1 MRKLIILYMSLILC
15 ACSINSSPTDN
26 KSDSNTNKANE
37 TEEQK
42 TTVSFVGVGDN
53 LIHEMIYK
61 EADSANGE
69 MNDGKYDF
77 SSMYQHVKK
86 DIQGA
91 DLAYMDQ
98 ESIIGGDDLG
108 ISGYPTFNSPSDLA
122 SVVAEVGFDL
132 INTANNHCLDKYQE
146 GINYSHEI
154 WSKQSG
160 IITAGTYVSEEDRN
174 TIRTIERNGI
184 TFSFLA
190 YTYGTNGIESPHSY
204 SVAYFDEEHI
214 KKDVKK
220 AKEISDVVIVSA
232 HWGDENVSAPNDFQ
246 KKYAKLFADL
256 EVDVVIGEHPHVIQ
270 PVTWVTG
277 ENGNKTLVVYS
288 LGNFLSG
295 MLGVDNIVSGMIQF
309 DFVKDI
315 DSNDVSIENVEWIP
329 LVTHYT
335 GDSSDILNSR
345 KDFTVYKLSDYT
357 EELASQHG
365 LNGVDG
371 QTVTI
376 DDLYK
381 RTEEVITEI
390 PIVRNEDK
398 K

>member
-1 MRKLIILYMSLILC
+1 MRKLFILCMSLTLC
-15 ACSINSSPTDN
+15 ACSTNSSLTDD
-26 KSDSNTNKANE
+26 KTNKTNE
-37 TEEQK
+37 TGEQK

-61 EADSANGE
+61 EADSAAGG

-86 DIQGA
+86 DIKDA
-91 DLAYMDQ
+91 DLAYIDQ

-122 SVVAEVGFDL
+122 SDVAEVGFD
-132 INTANNHCLDKYQE
+132 IVNTANNHCLDKYQE

-160 IITAGTYVSEEDRN
+160 VITAGTYISEEDRN

-190 YTYGTNGIESPHSY
+190 YTYGTNDIEPPHSY
-204 SVAYFDEEHI
+204 SVAYFDEEQI
-214 KKDVKK
+214 KNDVKK

-232 HWGDENVSAPNDFQ
+232 HWEDENISAPNDFQ

-295 MLGVDNIVSGMIQF
+295 MLGIDNIVSGMIQF
-309 DFVKDI
+309 DFVKNA
-315 DSNDVSIENVEWIP
+315 DSNDISIENVEWVP

-335 GDSSDILNSR
+335 GVASDILNTR
-345 KDFTVYKLSDYT
+345 KNFTVYKLSDYT

-365 LNGVDG
+365 LNGVDS
-371 QTVTI
+371 QTVSI

-390 PIVRNEDK
+390 PIVRNEDAK
-398 K
+398 

>member
-1 MRKLIILYMSLILC
+1 
-15 ACSINSSPTDN
+15 
-26 KSDSNTNKANE
+26 
-37 TEEQK
+37 
-42 TTVSFVGVGDN
+42 
-53 LIHEMIYK
+53 MIYK
-61 EADSANGE
+61 EADSAAGG

-86 DIQGA
+86 DIKDA
-91 DLAYMDQ
+91 NLAYIDQ

-122 SVVAEVGFDL
+122 SDVAEVGFD
-132 INTANNHCLDKYQE
+132 IVNTANNHCLDKYQE

-160 IITAGTYVSEEDRN
+160 VITAGTYISEEDRN

-190 YTYGTNGIESPHSY
+190 YTYGTNDIEPPHSY
-204 SVAYFDEEHI
+204 SVAYFDEEQI
-214 KKDVKK
+214 KNDVKK

-232 HWGDENVSAPNDFQ
+232 HWGDENISAPNDFQ

-256 EVDVVIGEHPHVIQ
+256 QVDVVIGEHPHVIQ

-295 MLGVDNIVSGMIQF
+295 MLGIDNIVSGMIQF
-309 DFVKDI
+309 DFVKNA
-315 DSNDVSIENVEWIP
+315 DSNDMSIENVEWVP

-335 GDSSDILNSR
+335 GVASDILNTR

-365 LNGVDG
+365 LNGVDS
-371 QTVTI
+371 QTVSI

-390 PIVRNEDK
+390 PIVRNEDAK
-398 K
+398 

>member
-1 MRKLIILYMSLILC
+1 MRKLFILCMSLTLC
-15 ACSINSSPTDN
+15 ACSTNSSPTDD
-26 KSDSNTNKANE
+26 KTNKTNE
-37 TEEQK
+37 TGEQK

-61 EADSANGE
+61 EADSAAGG

-86 DIQGA
+86 DIKDA
-91 DLAYMDQ
+91 DLAYIDQ

-122 SVVAEVGFDL
+122 SDVAEVGFD
-132 INTANNHCLDKYQE
+132 IVNTANNHCLDKYQE

-160 IITAGTYVSEEDRN
+160 VITAGTYISEEDRN

-190 YTYGTNGIESPHSY
+190 YTYGTNDIEPPHSY
-204 SVAYFDEEHI
+204 SVAYFDEEQI
-214 KKDVKK
+214 KNDVKK

-232 HWGDENVSAPNDFQ
+232 HWGDENISAPNDFQ

-256 EVDVVIGEHPHVIQ
+256 QVDVVIGEHPHVIQ

-295 MLGVDNIVSGMIQF
+295 MLGIDNIVSGMIQF
-309 DFVKDI
+309 DFVKNA
-315 DSNDVSIENVEWIP
+315 DSNDISIENVEWVP

-335 GDSSDILNSR
+335 GVASDILNTR

-365 LNGVDG
+365 LNGVDLSLIHISEP
-371 QTVTI
+371 T
-376 DDLYK
+376 
-381 RTEEVITEI
+381 R
-390 PIVRNEDK
+390 RS
-398 K
+398 